1 MRVAIA
7 ALVSGMLTTP
17 ALAQDYLALT
27 NAHDAE
33 RVAAEAAARQRDIA
47 LTNEVSAMQARA
59 QTEQALND
67 IAVLRARPTLPH
79 VILDP
84 KAPPPNIDLSRL
96 ASPTLPGPWRRNLP
110 RPRRR
115 TGSSPSPA
123 RPGEGRD
130 PDLLTQRRVAS
141 ARRV

>member
-96 ASPTLPGPWRRNLP
+96 ASI
-110 RPRRR
+110 
-115 TGSSPSPA
+115 
-123 RPGEGRD
+123 
-130 PDLLTQRRVAS
+130 PDAALADSDAKVRAAS
-141 ARRV
+141 ANRK